1 MINHSAVKY
10 EKKKLRTWGS
20 PTDPKL
26 VELYKEIKDM
36 RVTVLYNGQCEYC
49 ILIGLEASD

>member
-1 MINHSAVKY
+1 MINHSAVN